1 MAESLN
7 NGEVKSSYAKFSI
20 GSKELKKIVSQLT
33 PMFKGGFEA
42 TPRVLFRVGDRVKV
56 FATNSESYTE
66 IVFDCNIQSQG
77 EFVVSGEKFSE
88 IIRSGIDGNNVEL
101 SILDNNSLMITDG
114 LIDYRI
120 ALIDSNVDYLEA
132 PDINDAKSFS
142 INAQEL
148 KSALS
153 SVSCCIDQAK
163 AHLNCVMVHTDSEK
177 KNQLNIVA
185 TDGMRLGVVE
195 RKAIYDVEVPNLMI
209 PKKAADYILTI
220 IGDMSG
226 EITIKYTDN
235 MIQLSTGSIL
245 YTSKLLDTNFP
256 KYQSVIPISNN
267 KILEAKVADMREA
280 IKQTSSMMEI
290 TFRIKMNIEADK
302 VRISCED
309 NGDTAKGEFAATYSQ
324 TEPMEI
330 ICNFKLLMD
339 ILEKISS
346 TDVRIQIMDPTTPL
360 LIRSVSDETIRYVF
374 MPFVSQ

>member
-1 MAESLN
+1 MASFTID
-7 NGEVKSSYAKFSI
+7 SSD
-20 GSKELKKIVSQLT
+20 LKKIISQIE
-33 PMFKGGFEA
+33 PMLKGNINGIQK
-42 TPRVLFRVGDRVKV
+42 VLFSISEGKICVS
-56 FATNSESYTE
+56 ATNGDAYIKVNFESETLS
-66 IVFDCNIQSQG
+66 DG
-77 EFVVSGEKFSE
+77 EFVISGEK
-88 IIRSGIDGNNVEL
+88 L
-101 SILDNNSLMITDG
+101 A
-114 LIDYRI
+114 RI
-120 ALIDSNVDYLEA
+120 AKQNTSKNVKFELENNTLIITAGSYSYGLALLDTRLDIFDA
-132 PDINDAKSFS
+132 PEFDGGNTFTIL
-142 INAQEL
+142 AQDL
-148 KSALS
+148 KSAIVA
-153 SVSCCIDQAK
+153 VSCCIDSAK